1 MSNNREQVFVKVD
14 VDKPLRRSKTLPK
27 NQFLKEVIYSRAI
40 LNSKNWRLEAGNKGL
55 MLKADYESGLFSA
68 YGLTAERVN
77 GQTEAKVLADV
88 NVSLQI
94 ELEVMRAKMAELE
107 ASLTEKEKGTTKKKD
122 NKPNE

>member
-77 GQTEAKVLADV
+77 GQTEAKVLAEV
-88 NVSLQI
+88 NVSLQT
-94 ELEVMRAKMAELE
+94 ELEAMRAKMAELE

>member
-27 NQFLKEVIYSRAI
+27 NQFLKEVTYSRAI
-40 LNSKNWRLEAGNKGL
+40 FNSKNWRLEAGNKGL
-55 MLKADYESGLFSA
+55 MLKEDYENGLFSA

-88 NVSLQI
+88 NVSLQT
-94 ELEVMRAKMAELE
+94 ELEAMRAKMAELE
-107 ASLTEKEKGTTKKKD
+107 ASLTEKGAKTKKD

>member
-55 MLKADYESGLFSA
+55 MLKEDYENGLFSA

-77 GQTEAKVLADV
+77 GQTEAKVLAEV
-88 NVSLQI
+88 NISLQT
-94 ELEVMRAKMAELE
+94 ELEAMRAKMAELE

>member
-27 NQFLKEVIYSRAI
+27 NQFLKEVTYSRAI

-77 GQTEAKVLADV
+77 GQTEAKVLAEV
-88 NVSLQI
+88 NVSLQT
-94 ELEVMRAKMAELE
+94 ELDKMRAEIE
-107 ASLTEKEKGTTKKKD
+107 ALNAALTEKEKGTTKKKD

>member
-27 NQFLKEVIYSRAI
+27 NQFLKEVVYSRAI
-40 LNSKNWRLEAGNKGL
+40 LNSKNWRLEQGNKGL
-55 MLKADYESGLFSA
+55 MLKEDYENGLFSA

-77 GQTEAKVLADV
+77 GQTEAKVLAEV
-88 NVSLQI
+88 NVNLQT
-94 ELEVMRAKMAELE
+94 ELEAMKAKVAELE
-107 ASLTEKEKGTTKKKD
+107 ANLTEKEKGTTKKKD

>member
-55 MLKADYESGLFSA
+55 MLKEDYENGLFSA

-77 GQTEAKVLADV
+77 GQTEAKVLAEV
-88 NVSLQI
+88 NISLQT

-107 ASLTEKEKGTTKKKD
+107 ASLTEKEKATKKKD

>member
-55 MLKADYESGLFSA
+55 MLKEDYENGLFSA

-77 GQTEAKVLADV
+77 GQTEAKVLAEV
-88 NVSLQI
+88 NVSLQT
-94 ELEVMRAKMAELE
+94 ELEAMRAKMAELE

>member
-68 YGLTAERVN
+68 YGLTGERVN

-88 NVSLQI
+88 NVSLQT
-94 ELEVMRAKMAELE
+94 ELEAMRAKMAELE